1 VSCIQFQPWLS
12 GKMQNHI
19 VAESFLENLSF
30 DERVIFS
37 MKSSKSCILFW
48 NFEDLHSIDPI
59 LILSSPLEILCFE
72 FNPKDP
78 NIVVGGSIN
87 GQVVLWD
94 LKNISLTSEPIKKQ
108 QSRKSEKSTL

>member
-1 VSCIQFQPWLS
+1 
-12 GKMQNHI
+12 M
-19 VAESFLENLSF
+19 
-30 DERVIFS
+30 IFA

-94 LKNISLTSEPIKKQ
+94 LKNISLSSEPVKNKQ
-108 QSRKSEKSTL
+108 ANNNRKAEKN